1 MECNRDEAAR
11 SKAIAER
18 KFIVKDFRGAKKFAM
33 KAHALFPGL
42 EGIEQ
47 MVATFEVHLSAENKV
62 NGEADWYRV
71 LGTASAADDG
81 TVRKQYRKLALMLHP
96 DKNKSV
102 GAEGAFKLLS
112 EAWSVL
118 SDKTRKAAYDQ
129 KRNGRSFQMKA
140 TSPSNGPPPP
150 SSNGFYNFAEANA
163 STSGGNTG
171 TSRTNT
177 GTSRVNKNSSVPGTT
192 FWTVCLKCKVQY
204 EYLRKYLNHNLLC
217 PNCHQPFIA
226 KETPPPVRKGSGSSA
241 RQNSSSKTKISG
253 VRLGSSSNSHAR
265 NIFEWVPFSGPAG
278 ASTVSQVASVVQQTY
293 EKVKKEREDAQ
304 AKKRREKSLKR
315 KSHVYDK
322 TGFAVFD
329 EHPDFAKKRRG
340 IYDADLDS
348 IIHMNS
354 RSGEVGRRRHETTE
368 INGVGIPDHL
378 RELPYRVLRDILA
391 EKAMKEIRNSVR
403 QKKWSDLAS
412 SDLQKE
418 KSSRNAHEEEKG
430 SENTKLNSDSC
441 NQGSRRSETLRD
453 KATFVP
459 ISIDV
464 PDPDFCD
471 FDKDR
476 TENSFSVNQVW
487 AAYDDD
493 DGMPRYYAFIHR
505 ILLRNPFKMQIR
517 WLNSKTSSEPSMHN
531 WVGSGFTKT
540 CGDFETGGFETYD
553 SLDAFS
559 HKVRW
564 VKGGKGDSR
573 IFPCKGEVWALYRNW
588 SPDWDELTA
597 SEVIHKYEMV
607 EVLADYDDEV
617 GVIVIPLVKVAGF
630 KAVFHHHLDP
640 KEARRIPREE
650 MLRFSHQVPAKLL
663 SGTEASN
670 APKGCWELDPA
681 AISIELL
688 QVLGPMMLEDLLEN
702 DVNDSE
708 RPAQEGDPEKA
719 TSQVVQESTEDVRL
733 NAQMETGAKETADV
747 TISDVNGMEG
757 PAHEGN
763 PEKTISKE
771 TWENTEDVWL
781 NARIESVGK
790 GAAEVIILD
799 GGE

>member
-18 KFIVKDFRGAKKFAM
+18 KFLAKDFRGAKKFAM

-47 MVATFEVHLSAENKV
+47 MLATFEVHLSAENKV

-71 LGTASAADDG
+71 LGTTSAADDD

-112 EAWSVL
+112 EAWSLL

-140 TSPSNGPPPP
+140 TRPSNGPPPP
-150 SSNGFYNFAEANA
+150 SSNGFYNFAKANA
-163 STSGGNTG
+163 STSRA
-171 TSRTNT
+171 ST

-241 RQNSSSKTKISG
+241 RQNSSSKTKASG
-253 VRLGSSSNSHAR
+253 VRPGSSSNSNSR
-265 NIFEWVPFSGPAG
+265 NNFEWVPFSGPAG

-304 AKKRREKSLKR
+304 ARKRREKSLKR

-322 TGFAVFD
+322 TGFAAFD
-329 EHPDFAKKRRG
+329 EHPDFAKKRQV
-340 IYDADLDS
+340 IYNADWDS
-348 IIHMNS
+348 MNHMN
-354 RSGEVGRRRHETTE
+354 RRTGEDGRGRHETTE
-368 INGVGIPDHL
+368 INGFGKPDHL
-378 RELPYRVLRDILA
+378 RELSYPVLRGILT
-391 EKAMKEIRNSVR
+391 EKAMKEIRNNVR

-418 KSSRNAHEEEKG
+418 KSSRNAHEEEKE
-430 SENTKLNSDSC
+430 SENAKLNFDSS
-441 NQGSRRSETLRD
+441 NQGSRRSGTFRD

-459 ISIDV
+459 MSIDV

-476 TENSFSVNQVW
+476 TENSFSENQVW

-493 DGMPRYYAFIHR
+493 DGMPRYYALIHR
-505 ILLRNPFKMQIR
+505 ILSRNPFKMQIR
-517 WLNSKTSSEPSMHN
+517 WLNLKTSSEPSMHN
-531 WVGSGFTKT
+531 WVGSGFTET

-564 VKGGKGDSR
+564 VKGSQGDGCIFPSKGD
-573 IFPCKGEVWALYRNW
+573 VWALYRNW
-588 SPDWDELTA
+588 SPDWDKLTA

-607 EVLADYDDEV
+607 EVLSHYDDEV
-617 GVIVIPLVKVAGF
+617 GVVVIPLVKVAGF
-630 KAVFHHHLDP
+630 KTVFHHYMDP
-640 KEARRIPREE
+640 KEARRIPSEE
-650 MLRFSHQVPAKLL
+650 MLRFSHQIPAKLL
-663 SGTEASN
+663 SGREAPN

-681 AISIELL
+681 AIPVELL
-688 QVLGPMMLEDLLEN
+688 QVIGPMMLENLLE
-702 DVNDSE
+702 DDLNDSE
-708 RPAQEGDPEKA
+708 QPAQEGDPVKA
-719 TSQVVQESTEDVRL
+719 TSQGVQENTEDVRL
-733 NAQMETGAKETADV
+733 NGQMEFEAKETADV
-747 TISDVNGMEG
+747 TISDVNGTEG
-757 PAHEGN
+757 PAHGGDH
-763 PEKTISKE
+763 EKAISQEVRK
-771 TWENTEDVWL
+771 NTVDVRL
-781 NARIESVGK
+781 SARIDSVGK